1 MLVYEV
7 FAFLAESHMIF
18 PFDLF
23 NHKAL
28 LPLNYHSLTC
38 IAPVKE
44 ARYLSHLFNSRF
56 LERKKETKAL
66 LYHFFI
72 LPRLVSTCKIKSW
85 HTGEVYLQ

>member
-7 FAFLAESHMIF
+7 FAFSAESHMIF

-44 ARYLSHLFNSRF
+44 ARYESHLFNSRF
-56 LERKKETKAL
+56 LERKQETKAL
-66 LYHFFI
+66 FV
-72 LPRLVSTCKIKSW
+72 VSLFLSAQAGEYVQDKIMA
-85 HTGEVYLQ
+85 HR